1 MARITPPVWKADDG
15 SEQVTKLPSVTLLS
29 TRIIPRANFA
39 GVEVRYL
46 LRSSRLQFKGFKSDP
61 PITVGEKAVSTPAP
75 SPVSREPRVLVDRY
89 DGMATTTPIERGLE
103 LELSGEEKPFTATVE
118 IAVFDRRDNGELT
131 NRGDD
136 SVQISFNL

>member
-15 SEQVTKLPSVTLLS
+15 SEQVTKLPSVTLLA

-46 LRSSRLQFKGFKSDP
+46 LRSSRVQFKGSNTDP
-61 PITVGEKAVSTPAP
+61 PITAGEKAVSSPAP
-75 SPVSREPRVLVDRY
+75 VPVSREPRVLVDRY
-89 DGMATTTPIERGLE
+89 DVTTPTPIERGLE